1 MELVLPAEVEEDQVD
16 ITIAVHSPRP
26 LVVEEV
32 LEVVMADVPPVQVV
46 LLMEEL
52 VVIPEG
58 VEVPM
63 VV

>member
-1 MELVLPAEVEEDQVD
+1 MELVLPVEVEEDQVD
-16 ITIAVHSPRP
+16 IEMVVHRPRP

-32 LEVVMADVPPVQVV
+32 LEVVMADGPPVQVV
-46 LLMEEL
+46 LLMEEM